1 MKNIL
6 SSIGQALGLVP
17 RPAPWDAAVKASGL
31 SERVDLIKLRAQITA
46 YLAEHKGEDVTLRQV
61 QAGLTVEA
69 PMEAVAIVLGSQSR
83 AGKLKVL
90 VRVNSPTKKL
100 PVQDFN
106 SLDEVPNSLW
116 DPHALSDITVH
127 SEDLAVVYRIP
138 S

>member
-1 MKNIL
+1 MKNLL
-6 SSIGQALGLVP
+6 STIGQAIGLVP

-31 SERVDLIKLRAQITA
+31 AERVDLAKLRTQITA
-46 YLAEHKGEDVTLRQV
+46 FLAEHKGEDITLSQV
-61 QAGLTVEA
+61 QAGITVEA
-69 PMEAVAIVLGSQSR
+69 PMEAVAIVLGNQSR

-100 PVQDFN
+100 PVKDFN

-116 DPHALSDITVH
+116 DPHAMSDITVH

-138 S
+138 A